1 MNRRLIILRHANS
14 SKDDP
19 NQADHDRPLD
29 ETGLR
34 DSPRVAREILN
45 RGWNPDYIS
54 VSSSLRTVQTLES
67 LGTEFS
73 ETPKSIE
80 QRLYLPSLET
90 LLSVVASI
98 PENTTQMIISHNP
111 GCEILLEKLSG
122 ELRVMTTA
130 SAALMMERNGRWRLI
145 NLISPKNL
153 G

>member
-14 SKDDP
+14 SKHDP
-19 NQADHDRPLD
+19 SQVDHDRPLD

>member
-14 SKDDP
+14 SKDDT
-19 NQADHDRPLD
+19 NQVDHDRPLD

>member
-1 MNRRLIILRHANS
+1 MNRRLIILRHAHS
-14 SKDDP
+14 SRDDP
-19 NQADHDRPLD
+19 DFDDHDRPLD
-29 ETGLR
+29 ARGLR
-34 DSPRVAREILN
+34 DSPRVAREIVK

-67 LGTEFS
+67 LGTKFS
-73 ETPKSIE
+73 EIPKSIE

-98 PENTTQMIISHNP
+98 PENTTHMIISHNP

-130 SAALMMERNGRWRLI
+130 SAALVMEKNGEWHLI
-145 NLISPKNL
+145 NLITPKNL

>member
-29 ETGLR
+29 ERGLR

-90 LLSVVASI
+90 LLSVVESI

>member
-1 MNRRLIILRHANS
+1 M
-14 SKDDP
+14 
-19 NQADHDRPLD
+19 
-29 ETGLR
+29 
-34 DSPRVAREILN
+34 
-45 RGWNPDYIS
+45 
-54 VSSSLRTVQTLES
+54 RTVQTLES

>member
-1 MNRRLIILRHANS
+1 M
-14 SKDDP
+14 
-19 NQADHDRPLD
+19 D

-54 VSSSLRTVQTLES
+54 VSISLRTVQTLES